1 MPSLAHEE
9 IVELFRS
16 DPELAVELL
25 RRVSKIDLPSYQRI
39 DIQAA
44 ELVELIPVSYRA
56 DVLLL
61 LVEDTPVFAL
71 IVEVQLARDGDKR
84 LSWPLYVTAARARHR
99 CPACLLVYAPDD
111 AVARWCAEP
120 IELGQPG
127 SAFKPLVCGPPAIPK
142 LIDPTEAVKHPY
154 RAVLS
159 AIAHGSEPEAE
170 AIGRAALRAVEEF
183 PSDERATWEE
193 VILAGLNE
201 AARKALEAWM
211 NLQGYPEKSRFYQ
224 LGEATAVLK
233 ILSARGLLVSDP
245 ARARI
250 VTCTDPAVLER
261 WIERA
266 VTVAETDELFASEG

>member
-1 MPSLAHEE
+1 M
-9 IVELFRS
+9 
-16 DPELAVELL
+16 
-25 RRVSKIDLPSYQRI
+25 
-39 DIQAA
+39 
-44 ELVELIPVSYRA
+44 ELIPVSYRA

-61 LVEDTPVFAL
+61 LVEDMPVFAL
-71 IVEVQLARDGDKR
+71 VVEVQLARDGDKR

-99 CPACLLVYAPDD
+99 CPAGLLIYAPDD

-127 SAFKPLVCGPPAIPK
+127 SAFRPLVCGPQAIPK

-159 AIAHGSEPEAE
+159 AIAHGWEPEAE
-170 AIGRAALRAVEEF
+170 AIGRAALRAVEAL

-193 VILAGLNE
+193 VILAGLDE

-233 ILSARGLLVSDP
+233 ILSARGLQVSDV

-250 VTCTDPAVLER
+250 VACTDPAVLER

-266 VTVAETDELFASEG
+266 MTVAAADELFASDG